1 MGTYCIQNIDGSKL
15 EHIVWNKYFNKEKLK
30 ICALHLQRGNDVQG
44 SALLYIKPYL
54 NGHYPVFIAVLYRNS
69 KFPFSSCNN
78 LIDFIHSLYL
88 LHPFS
93 YYYKKQFCFLYFSC
107 AMIMTSLTCIFR
119 CLQLSKISKDKIVY
133 HLVHFCFD
141 TRNIFLYAWR
151 FWQKIK

>member
-1 MGTYCIQNIDGSKL
+1 MIISCRSISLGTSCIQNIDGSKL

-44 SALLYIKPYL
+44 SVLLYIKPYL

-93 YYYKKQFCFLYFSC
+93 YYYKKQFCFLLFMRNDHDITNVYFQMF
-107 AMIMTSLTCIFR
+107 A
-119 CLQLSKISKDKIVY
+119 
-133 HLVHFCFD
+133 
-141 TRNIFLYAWR
+141 
-151 FWQKIK
+151 IKQNF